1 MYYSNSNM
9 YEGEWKK
16 DARDGYGEL
25 FYSDGGYYKGFWRD
39 DKRNGYGEN
48 TYNNKKFEVGQ
59 WVNNQFQKKSLF
71 SSLFSYQL
79 IYRLSEKIYMESNFS
94 TIILKNRKKSL
105 KSFYYEL
112 YLF

>member
-39 DKRNGYGEN
+39 DKRNGYGDR
-48 TYNNKKFEVGQ
+48 Q
-59 WVNNQFQKKSLF
+59 
-71 SSLFSYQL
+71 
-79 IYRLSEKIYMESNFS
+79 
-94 TIILKNRKKSL
+94 ILPNGIAPTMV
-105 KSFYYEL
+105 
-112 YLF
+112 